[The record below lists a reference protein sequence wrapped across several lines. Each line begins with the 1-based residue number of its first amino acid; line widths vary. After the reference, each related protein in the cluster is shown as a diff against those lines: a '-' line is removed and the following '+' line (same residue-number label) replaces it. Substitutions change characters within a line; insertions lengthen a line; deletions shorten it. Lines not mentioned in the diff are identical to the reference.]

1 MQKVIL
7 ALMMGAAAAFQRA
20 PIVRARV
27 LAVFNQLQ
35 SPRAAPAG
43 ATRRR
48 PPRWPRGLET
58 ARASCREHCS
68 RPRRLKKVTRSPS
81 PPRWRNAHRLPATQA
96 RPSLKLDYAVTL
108 VEDGAETTIECAD
121 DVYILDQAEEE
132 GTGQRVNQIVLH
144 ARRTTPMIPITCPS
158 VIHAAGTRFLAGHI

>member
-1 MQKVIL
+1 M
-7 ALMMGAAAAFQRA
+7 RA
-20 PIVRARV
+20 
-27 LAVFNQLQ
+27 
-35 SPRAAPAG
+35 
-43 ATRRR
+43 T
-48 PPRWPRGLET
+48 
-58 ARASCREHCS
+58 
-68 RPRRLKKVTRSPS
+68 S
-81 PPRWRNAHRLPATQA
+81 PPLTASPATQA

-132 GTGQRVNQIVLH
+132 GTDQRVNQIVLR